1 MQKQSLFSNIK
12 YLFVF
17 FISLFFVISCG
28 NNTDKLEDEYLGEIQ
43 KDSEYRYVIDIDKLA
58 NGKAI
63 ETSVKMTILPENS
76 GITGKYLFNEQA
88 DLAQNLVI
96 IEGKPQ
102 LQGDIYIDLQWG
114 IYGNMSYSP
123 KLFKKRYSLKVK

>member
-1 MQKQSLFSNIK
+1 MQKQSLFSNVK

-43 KDSEYRYVIDIDKLA
+43 KDSEYRYVIDIDKLS
-58 NGKAI
+58 NGKTI
-63 ETSVKMTILPENS
+63 ETSVKMTISPENL

-123 KLFKKRYSLKVK
+123 KLFKKRYLLKIK

>member
-12 YLFVF
+12 YLFIF
-17 FISLFFVISCG
+17 FISLFFVISCR

-43 KDSEYRYVIDIDKLA
+43 RDSEYRYVIDIDKLA

-63 ETSVKMTILPENS
+63 ETSVKMTISPENS

-123 KLFKKRYSLKVK
+123 KLFKKRYLLKIK

>member
-1 MQKQSLFSNIK
+1 MQKQSLFSNVK

-58 NGKAI
+58 NGKTI
-63 ETSVKMTILPENS
+63 ETSVKMTISPENL

-88 DLAQNLVI
+88 DLAQNIVI

-123 KLFKKRYSLKVK
+123 KLFKKRYLLKIK

>member
-1 MQKQSLFSNIK
+1 MQKQSLFSNVK

-63 ETSVKMTILPENS
+63 ETSVKMTISPENS
-76 GITGKYLFNEQA
+76 GITGKYLFNKQA

-123 KLFKKRYSLKVK
+123 KLFKKRYLLKIK

>member
-1 MQKQSLFSNIK
+1 MQKQSLFSNVK

-58 NGKAI
+58 DGKTI
-63 ETSVKMTILPENS
+63 ETSVKMTISPENL

-123 KLFKKRYSLKVK
+123 KLFKKRYLLKIK

>member
-1 MQKQSLFSNIK
+1 MQNQSLFSNRK
-12 YLFVF
+12 FLFAL
-17 FISLFFVISCG
+17 FISLFFVFSCG
-28 NNTDKLEDEYLGEIQ
+28 NNTDKLEDKYLGEIQ
-43 KDSEYRYVIDIDKLA
+43 TNSEYRYVIDIDKLA

-63 ETSVKMTILPENS
+63 ETSVKIAISPENS
-76 GITGKYLFNEQA
+76 GITVRYLFNEQA
-88 DLAQNLVI
+88 NLTQNLVI

>member
-1 MQKQSLFSNIK
+1 
-12 YLFVF
+12 
-17 FISLFFVISCG
+17 FFVISCG

-63 ETSVKMTILPENS
+63 ETSVKMTISPENS
-76 GITGKYLFNEQA
+76 GITGKYLFNKQA

-123 KLFKKRYSLKVK
+123 KLFKKRYLL

>member
-1 MQKQSLFSNIK
+1 MQKQSLFSNVK

-43 KDSEYRYVIDIDKLA
+43 RDSEYRYVIDIDKLA

-63 ETSVKMTILPENS
+63 ETSVKVTISPENS

-123 KLFKKRYSLKVK
+123 KLFKKRYLLKIK